1 MRKLVLSG
9 GGGVVG
15 RVGKTVTRHRGR
27 QRGLHRVFKVV
38 DAIGGNRN
46 LTMQGL
52 MLARVVVAAAGTGP
66 LLRTIEAERTGLLT
80 TAGQGVILDALAGK

>member
-9 GGGVVG
+9 GGRVVG
-15 RVGKTVTRHRGR
+15 RVGETVTRHRRR

-38 DAIGGNRN
+38 DAIGGNGD

-52 MLARVVVAAAGTGP
+52 MLARVVVAAAGAGP
-66 LLRTIEAERTGLLT
+66 LLGTVEAERTCLLT
-80 TAGQGVILDALAGK
+80 TARQGVILDALAGK